1 MERTFKTT
9 CSYCGVGCGIEV
21 TRHGNGR
28 LTLRGDAEHPAN
40 QGRLCAKGLNL
51 HHTVADTDD
60 RLQFPLLRGSRA
72 QPLARTTWDRALDR
86 VAATF
91 RALIDRHGPESVAFY
106 VSGQLLTE
114 EYYVANKLMKGFI
127 GSNNIDTNSRLCMS
141 TAVTA
146 YKLALGEDSVPVAY
160 ADIERSSCFLIAGA
174 NPAWCHPILFQRIEA
189 CRHSDPDTRV
199 IVVDPRRTQSCSIAD
214 LHLQINPGTDVTCY
228 LALARCLLDGGF
240 VDRPFLARH
249 TEGWDDVA
257 RQLAGVDLDRAA
269 ATCGVARADLE
280 RAAQMIG
287 SAPTFLSLWA
297 MGLNQSAAGVDK
309 NLALLNL
316 SLLTGQIG
324 KPGCGPFSLTGQPNA
339 MGGREVGG
347 LSTMLPAHRDL
358 ANPAHRREVAALWG
372 VQQVPAKPGLTATE
386 MFSALEA
393 GTLKAIW
400 IMCTNPVV
408 SMPDVRR
415 AEAALGRARF
425 VVVQDISSRCHSLR
439 WADVVLPA
447 AGWLEKQGTMTN
459 SERRVTHLPKVVEPP
474 GEARPDVW
482 ILCDFARRM
491 GWGEAF
497 AYRSEADIFAEHTR
511 LTAGTALDMTG
522 IDYTRLQQ
530 AGSIQ
535 WPCPAADHPGTER
548 LFTDRRFA
556 TASGRARLHAVAEH
570 DPDEPPCADY
580 PFVLTTGR
588 LRDQWHTMTR
598 TGKVAKLGRH
608 ERRPFAELHPDDAA
622 RLGVREGRTVAI
634 ASRYGMVRVPARLSA
649 AIKPGVVFVP
659 MHWGRTDT
667 PRGDAGRANNVTS
680 PRVDPRSKE
689 PDFKYTAVAVRPV
702 VAAPR
707 RVCVVGAGPAAL
719 AFVREYRAHNRDD
732 RIQVLSAERELFYN
746 RVLLV
751 EYLAGKRRWPELQLT
766 TAAELAELDL
776 DLHPGA
782 PVTAIDRDRKCVRVA
797 SGQEFRYDRLVLATG
812 SRARRLPD
820 LPVAR
825 EGVVTLRN
833 REDAHAAMAL
843 VTADSRVLIVGG
855 GLLGLELAAA
865 LAGQVAAITVLQ
877 NRSLLL
883 GRQLDATGSEV
894 LRDALIERGVRLM
907 FNDRVASY
915 SGTPRISGVRTEGG
929 LILDCDLLLVAV
941 GTEPNRELGTAAGLH
956 TRRALVVNSHL
967 QTSDP
972 EIYALGE
979 IAEHNGRLYGT
990 TEHAQEQAR
999 VAARHATGD
1008 EWAAYADAPPYN
1020 VLKIPG
1026 TSVST
1031 VGLTAPGDG
1040 DDPGDGFEEVTLLD
1054 RRMGYYKKC
1063 VVRHDR
1069 LVGAVLIG
1077 DNAEFAAFRRLI
1089 ETGSELDEQREQL
1102 LRPAAAG
1109 LPGTPR
1115 GRLVCSCHGVGAD
1128 DLSAAVAAGSATLAE
1143 LCAATR
1149 AGTGCGTCRPE
1160 VAAFL
1165 AESAG
1170 TPRPRVEPSAGTGA
1184 STPESSEPMAAAVNP
1199 TAALPVL
1206 TGPSESAGAA
1216 APRSSDSPPAAP
1228 ASTTKS
1234 VPTLA
1239 GQPRGEPAARPEA
1252 ALA

>member
-1 MERTFKTT
+1 M
-9 CSYCGVGCGIEV
+9 
-21 TRHGNGR
+21 
-28 LTLRGDAEHPAN
+28 
-40 QGRLCAKGLNL
+40 
-51 HHTVADTDD
+51 
-60 RLQFPLLRGSRA
+60 
-72 QPLARTTWDRALDR
+72 
-86 VAATF
+86 
-91 RALIDRHGPESVAFY
+91 
-106 VSGQLLTE
+106 
-114 EYYVANKLMKGFI
+114 
-127 GSNNIDTNSRLCMS
+127 
-141 TAVTA
+141 
-146 YKLALGEDSVPVAY
+146 
-160 ADIERSSCFLIAGA
+160 
-174 NPAWCHPILFQRIEA
+174 
-189 CRHSDPDTRV
+189 
-199 IVVDPRRTQSCSIAD
+199 
-214 LHLQINPGTDVTCY
+214 
-228 LALARCLLDGGF
+228 
-240 VDRPFLARH
+240 
-249 TEGWDDVA
+249 
-257 RQLAGVDLDRAA
+257 
-269 ATCGVARADLE
+269 
-280 RAAQMIG
+280 
-287 SAPTFLSLWA
+287 
-297 MGLNQSAAGVDK
+297 
-309 NLALLNL
+309 
-316 SLLTGQIG
+316 
-324 KPGCGPFSLTGQPNA
+324 
-339 MGGREVGG
+339 
-347 LSTMLPAHRDL
+347 
-358 ANPAHRREVAALWG
+358 
-372 VQQVPAKPGLTATE
+372 
-386 MFSALEA
+386 
-393 GTLKAIW
+393 
-400 IMCTNPVV
+400 
-408 SMPDVRR
+408 
-415 AEAALGRARF
+415 
-425 VVVQDISSRCHSLR
+425 VQDISSRCHSLP

-491 GWGEAF
+491 GWGKAF

-522 IDYTRLQQ
+522 IDYPRLQQ

-548 LFTDRRFA
+548 LFTDHRFA
-556 TASGRARLHAVAEH
+556 TSSGRARLHTVAEQA
-570 DPDEPPCADY
+570 PAEPPCADY

-598 TGKVAKLGRH
+598 TGKVAKLGQH

-659 MHWGRTDT
+659 MHWGRTGT

-680 PRVDPRSKE
+680 PRVDARSKE

-702 VAAPR
+702 AAAPR

-719 AFVREYRAHNRDD
+719 AFVREYRTHNRDD

-751 EYLAGKRRWPELQLT
+751 EYLAGKRRWAELQLT
-766 TAAELAELDL
+766 TAAELAELDP

-782 PVTAIDRDRKCVRVA
+782 PVAAIDRDRKCVRVA

-825 EGVVTLRN
+825 AGVVTLRN

-843 VTADSRVLIVGG
+843 VSADSRMLIVGG

-915 SGTPRISGVRTEGG
+915 TGTPRISGVRTEGG

-941 GTEPNRELGTAAGLH
+941 GTVPNRELGTAAGLH

-1040 DDPGDGFEEVTLLD
+1040 DDAGDGFEEVTLLD

-1165 AESAG
+1165 ADSAG
-1170 TPRPRVEPSAGTGA
+1170 TPLPPVEPSADAGAAAPERCAPMALAVNPAAALPVLTAAAERARATAPERREPTAAAVSLAAALPALTGSSGSDGA
-1184 STPESSEPMAAAVNP
+1184 TAPERCAPMAAAVNP
-1199 TAALPVL
+1199 AAALPALSAPPGRADPAALEPSEPMASDVTSTAALPVL
-1206 TGPSESAGAA
+1206 TAPPGRADPAALEPSEPMAPDITSTAA
-1216 APRSSDSPPAAP
+1216 LPVLTAPPGRGAP
-1228 ASTTKS
+1228 A
-1234 VPTLA
+1234 
-1239 GQPRGEPAARPEA
+1239 EWPEE
-1252 ALA
+1252 ALV

>member
-1 MERTFKTT
+1 MERSFKTT
-9 CSYCGVGCGIEV
+9 CSYCGVGCGIEI

-28 LTLRGDAEHPAN
+28 LSLQGDAEHPAN
-40 QGRLCAKGLNL
+40 RGRLCAKGRTL
-51 HHTVADTDD
+51 HHTVTDTDD
-60 RLQFPLLRGSRA
+60 RLRFPMLRGSRA
-72 QPLARTTWDRALDR
+72 QPLARTTWDRAMDR

-91 RALIDRHGPESVAFY
+91 RALIERHGPESVAFY

-146 YKLALGEDSVPVAY
+146 YKLALGEDSVPIAY

-174 NPAWCHPILFQRIEA
+174 NPSWCHPILFQRIEA
-189 CRHSDPDTRV
+189 RRQSDPGTRV
-199 IVVDPRRTQSCSIAD
+199 IVVDPRRTQSCAIAD
-214 LHLQINPGTDVTCY
+214 LHLQINPGSDVACY

-240 VDRPFLARH
+240 VDRAFVARH
-249 TEGWDDVA
+249 TEGWDEVE

-269 ATCGVARADLE
+269 ATCGVPRADLE
-280 RAAQMIG
+280 RAAGMIG

-324 KPGCGPFSLTGQPNA
+324 KPGSGPFSLTGQPNA

-347 LSTMLPAHRDL
+347 LATMLPAHRDL
-358 ANPAHRREVAALWG
+358 TNPDHRREVAALWG
-372 VQQVPAKPGLTATE
+372 VEQVPAKPGLTATE
-386 MFSALEA
+386 MFGALEA

-400 IMCTNPVV
+400 IMCTNPAV

-425 VVVQDISSRCHSLR
+425 VVVQDISSRSHSLR

-459 SERRVTHLPKVVEPP
+459 SERRVTLLPKVVEPP

-497 AYRSEADIFAEHTR
+497 AYRSEAEIFAEHTR
-511 LTAGTALDMTG
+511 LTAGTTLDMTG
-522 IDYTRLQQ
+522 IDYARLQR

-548 LFTDRRFA
+548 LFTDLRFA
-556 TASGRARLHAVAEH
+556 TAGGRARLHAVAEQS
-570 DPDEPPCADY
+570 PAEPPCADY

-598 TGKVAKLGRH
+598 TGKVARLGQH

-622 RLGVREGRTVAI
+622 RLGVRDGRTVEI
-634 ASRYGMVRVPARLSA
+634 ASRYGTVRVPARLSD

-659 MHWGRTDT
+659 MHWGRTET

-689 PDFKYTAVAVRPV
+689 PDFKYTAVAVRAV
-702 VAAPR
+702 VSTRR

-719 AFVREYRAHNRDD
+719 AFVREYRAHNRGD
-732 RIQVLSAERELFYN
+732 RIEVLSAERDLFYN

-751 EYLAGKRRWPELQLT
+751 EYLAGRRRWPELQLT
-766 TAAELAELDL
+766 TPEELADLDL
-776 DLHPGA
+776 DLHPGTA
-782 PVTAIDRDRKCVRVA
+782 VTAIDRDRQCVRA
-797 SGQEFRYDRLVLATG
+797 AGGQEFRYDRLVLATG

-820 LPVAR
+820 LPADR
-825 EGVVTLRN
+825 EGVVTLRS
-833 REDAHAAMAL
+833 RQDAHAAMAL
-843 VTADSRVLIVGG
+843 VTGRSRVLIVGG

-894 LRDALIERGVRLM
+894 LRDTLIERGVRLV

-915 SGTPRISGVRTEGG
+915 TGAPRISGVRTEGG

-941 GTEPNRELGTAAGLH
+941 GTAPNRELGTAAGLH

-972 EIYALGE
+972 NIYALGE
-979 IAEHNGRLYGT
+979 VAEHDGRLYGT

-1008 EWAAYADAPPYN
+1008 EWAAYAGAPPYN
-1020 VLKIPG
+1020 VLKISG

-1031 VGLTAPGDG
+1031 VGLTAPDGDG
-1040 DDPGDGFEEVTLLD
+1040 DGGDAGGGFEEVTLLD
-1054 RRMGYYKKC
+1054 RRMGFYKKC

-1077 DNAEFAAFRRLI
+1077 DNAEFAAFRWLI
-1089 ETGSELDEQREQL
+1089 ETGSELDEQRRQL

-1115 GRLVCSCHGVGAD
+1115 GDLVCSCHGVGTG
-1128 DLSAAVAAGSATLAE
+1128 DLHAAIAAGSETLPE

-1160 VAAFL
+1160 VAALL
-1165 AESAG
+1165 ARFAAG
-1170 TPRPRVEPSAGTGA
+1170 AIEPPAVEELPR
-1184 STPESSEPMAAAVNP
+1184 AAA
-1199 TAALPVL
+1199 
-1206 TGPSESAGAA
+1206 E
-1216 APRSSDSPPAAP
+1216 
-1228 ASTTKS
+1228 AS
-1234 VPTLA
+1234 
-1239 GQPRGEPAARPEA
+1239 RGEV
-1252 ALA
+1252 LV

>member
-1 MERTFKTT
+1 VDRTFKTT

-28 LTLRGDAEHPAN
+28 LTLRGDAAHPAN
-40 QGRLCAKGLNL
+40 RGKLCAKGLNL
-51 HHTVADTDD
+51 HHTVTDTDD
-60 RLQFPLLRGSRA
+60 RLLFPLLRGSRA

-146 YKLALGEDSVPVAY
+146 YKLSLGEDSVPTAY
-160 ADIERSSCFLIAGA
+160 ADIERASCFLIAGA

-189 CRHSDPDTRV
+189 RRRSDPDTRV

-214 LHLQINPGTDVTCY
+214 LHLQINPGSDVACY

-240 VDRPFLARH
+240 VDRPFLERH
-249 TEGWDDVA
+249 TEGWDEVA
-257 RQLAGVDLDRAA
+257 RQLAGVDLDRSAA
-269 ATCGVARADLE
+269 RCGVARADLE
-280 RAAQMIG
+280 RAAEMIG

-297 MGLNQSAAGVDK
+297 MGLNQSATGVDK

-347 LSTMLPAHRDL
+347 LATMLPAHRDL
-358 ANPAHRREVAALWG
+358 ADPAHRHEVAALWG
-372 VQQVPAKPGLTATE
+372 VEQVPAKPGLTATE
-386 MFSALEA
+386 MFGALEA

-425 VVVQDISSRCHSLR
+425 VVVQDISARCHSLP

-459 SERRVTHLPKVVEPP
+459 SERRVTHLPKVVDPP

-497 AYRSEADIFAEHTR
+497 AYRSEAEIFAEHTR

-522 IDYTRLQQ
+522 IDYSRLRQL
-530 AGSIQ
+530 GSIQ
-535 WPCPAADHPGTER
+535 WPCPTADHPGTER

-556 TASGRARLHAVAEH
+556 TRSGRARLHAVEEQ
-570 DPDEPPCADY
+570 DPGEPPCADY

-598 TGKVAKLGRH
+598 TGKVARLGQH
-608 ERRPFAELHPDDAA
+608 ERRPFAEVHPDDAG
-622 RLGVREGRTVAI
+622 RLGVREGRTVEI
-634 ASRYGMVRVPARLSA
+634 ASRYGNVRVPARLSE

-659 MHWGRTDT
+659 MHWGRTGT
-667 PRGDAGRANNVTS
+667 PHGDAGRANNVTS
-680 PRVDPRSKE
+680 PRVDPRSQE

-702 VAAPR
+702 ASAPR

-719 AFVREYRAHNRDD
+719 EFVREYRRHNRHD
-732 RIQVLSAERELFYN
+732 RIRVLGAERELFYN

-751 EYLAGKRRWPELQLT
+751 EYLAGRRSWPELQLT
-766 TAAELAELDL
+766 TPEELAELDL
-776 DLHPGA
+776 DLHRGT
-782 PVTAIDRDRKCVRVA
+782 PVTAIDRDRQCVRVA
-797 SGQEFRYDRLVLATG
+797 DGREYRYDRLVLATG

-820 LPVAR
+820 LPAQR

-833 REDAHAAMAL
+833 RADAHAAMAL
-843 VTADSRVLIVGG
+843 VTAESRVLIVGG

-865 LAGQVAAITVLQ
+865 LAGQVAAVTVMQ

-894 LRDALIERGVRLM
+894 LRDALVERGVRLA

-915 SGTPRISGVRTEGG
+915 TGAPRISGVRTEGG

-941 GTEPNRELGTAAGLH
+941 GTAPNRELGSAAGLH

-972 EIYALGE
+972 QIYALGDV
-979 IAEHNGRLYGT
+979 AEHNGRLYGT

-1026 TSVST
+1026 TAVAT

-1040 DDPGDGFEEVTLLD
+1040 AGGGFEEVTLLD

-1077 DNAEFAAFRRLI
+1077 DTAEFAAFRRLI
-1089 ETGSELDEQREQL
+1089 ESGTELDEQREQL

-1128 DLSAAVAAGSATLAE
+1128 DLRTAVAAGSATLPE

-1160 VAAFL
+1160 VAAVLDRFV
-1165 AESAG
+1165 G
-1170 TPRPRVEPSAGTGA
+1170 TRPAAQASGDVRGPTPERGEPPAARGEPSARPGLTAPAVSSDAAVPNSPDAPQA
-1184 STPESSEPMAAAVNP
+1184 STAQPVPALEPQPPGEQAERPVE
-1199 TAALPVL
+1199 ALV
-1206 TGPSESAGAA
+1206 
-1216 APRSSDSPPAAP
+1216 
-1228 ASTTKS
+1228 
-1234 VPTLA
+1234 
-1239 GQPRGEPAARPEA
+1239 
-1252 ALA
+1252 

>member
-1 MERTFKTT
+1 MDRSFKTT

-28 LTLRGDAEHPAN
+28 LTLRGDAAHPAN
-40 QGRLCAKGLNL
+40 RGRLCAKGLNL
-51 HHTVADTDD
+51 HHTVTDTDD
-60 RLQFPLLRGSRA
+60 RLRFPLLRGSRA

-91 RALIDRHGPESVAFY
+91 RALIARHGPESVAFY

-146 YKLALGEDSVPVAY
+146 YKLALGEDSVPIAY
-160 ADIERSSCFLIAGA
+160 ADIERASCFLIAGA
-174 NPAWCHPILFQRIEA
+174 NPAWCHPILFQRLEA
-189 CRHSDPDTRV
+189 RRQSDPDTRV
-199 IVVDPRRTQSCSIAD
+199 IVVDPRRTQSCSGAD
-214 LHLQINPGTDVTCY
+214 LHLQINPGSDVACY

-240 VDRPFLARH
+240 VDRPFLERH
-249 TEGWDDVA
+249 TEGWDEVA
-257 RQLAGVDLDRAA
+257 RQLAGVDLDRS
-269 ATCGVARADLE
+269 ATKCGVARADLE
-280 RAAQMIG
+280 RAAEMIG

-324 KPGCGPFSLTGQPNA
+324 KPGSGPFSLTGQPNA

-347 LSTMLPAHRDL
+347 LATMLPAHRDL

-372 VQQVPAKPGLTATE
+372 VEQVPARPGLTATE

-425 VVVQDISSRCHSLR
+425 VVVQDISSRSHSLP

-497 AYRSEADIFAEHTR
+497 AYRSEAEIFAEHTR

-522 IDYTRLQQ
+522 IDYPRLQRL
-530 AGSIQ
+530 GSIQ

-556 TASGRARLHAVAEH
+556 TASGRARLHAVAEQ
-570 DPDEPPCADY
+570 DPGEPPCADF

-598 TGKVAKLGRH
+598 TGKVARLGQH

-622 RLGVREGRTVAI
+622 RLGVREGRTVEI
-634 ASRYGMVRVPARLSA
+634 ASRYGNVRVPARLSD

-689 PDFKYTAVAVRPV
+689 PDFKYTAVAVRPL
-702 VAAPR
+702 ATTPR
-707 RVCVVGAGPAAL
+707 QVCVVGAGPAAL
-719 AFVREYRAHNRDD
+719 AFVREYRAHNRHD
-732 RIQVLSAERELFYN
+732 RIRVLSAERELFYN

-751 EYLAGKRRWPELQLT
+751 EYLAGRRRWPELQLT
-766 TAAELAELDL
+766 TPEELAELDL
-776 DLHPGA
+776 DLHSA
-782 PVTAIDRDRKCVRVA
+782 TPVTAIDRERQCVRA
-797 SGQEFRYDRLVLATG
+797 ANGREYRYDRLVLATG

-820 LPVAR
+820 LPDR

-843 VTADSRVLIVGG
+843 VGAGSRVLIVGG

-865 LAGQVAAITVLQ
+865 LAGQVAAVTVMQ

-894 LRDALIERGVRLM
+894 LRDALIERGVRLV

-915 SGTPRISGVRTEGG
+915 TGTPRISGVRTEGG
-929 LILDCDLLLVAV
+929 LLLDCDLLLVAV
-941 GTEPNRELGTAAGLH
+941 GTAPNRELGTAAGLH

-972 EIYALGE
+972 KIYALGDV
-979 IAEHNGRLYGT
+979 AEHNGRLYGT

-1031 VGLTAPGDG
+1031 VGLTAPGAG
-1040 DDPGDGFEEVTLLD
+1040 EGAGDGYEEVALLD

-1115 GRLVCSCHGVGAD
+1115 GRLVCSCHGVGEG
-1128 DLSAAVAAGSATLAE
+1128 DLRAAVAAGSATLTA

-1160 VAAFL
+1160 VAAVL
-1165 AESAG
+1165 AESADTG
-1170 TPRPRVEPSAGTGA
+1170 T
-1184 STPESSEPMAAAVNP
+1184 
-1199 TAALPVL
+1199 
-1206 TGPSESAGAA
+1206 
-1216 APRSSDSPPAAP
+1216 SPPKP
-1228 ASTTKS
+1228 GGP
-1234 VPTLA
+1234 V
-1239 GQPRGEPAARPEA
+1239 ARHEEA
-1252 ALA
+1252 MV

>member
-1 MERTFKTT
+1 MERSFKTT
-9 CSYCGVGCGIEV
+9 CSYCGVGCGIEI

-28 LTLRGDAEHPAN
+28 LSLQGDAEHPAN
-40 QGRLCAKGLNL
+40 RGRLCAKGRTL
-51 HHTVADTDD
+51 HHTVTDTDD
-60 RLQFPLLRGSRA
+60 RLRFPMLRGSRA

-91 RALIDRHGPESVAFY
+91 RALIERHGPESVAFY

-146 YKLALGEDSVPVAY
+146 YKLALGEDSVPIAY

-189 CRHSDPDTRV
+189 RRQSDPGTRV
-199 IVVDPRRTQSCSIAD
+199 IVVDPRRTQSCAIAD
-214 LHLQINPGTDVTCY
+214 LHLQINPGSDVACY

-240 VDRPFLARH
+240 VDRAFVARH
-249 TEGWDDVA
+249 TDGWDEVE

-269 ATCGVARADLE
+269 ATCGVPRADLE
-280 RAAQMIG
+280 RAADMIG

-324 KPGCGPFSLTGQPNA
+324 KPGSGPFSLTGQPNA

-347 LSTMLPAHRDL
+347 LATMLPAHRDL
-358 ANPAHRREVAALWG
+358 ANPDHRREVAALWG
-372 VQQVPAKPGLTATE
+372 VEQVPAKPGLTATE
-386 MFSALEA
+386 MFGALEA

-400 IMCTNPVV
+400 IMCTNPAV

-425 VVVQDISSRCHSLR
+425 VVVQDISSRSHSLR

-459 SERRVTHLPKVVEPP
+459 SERRVTLLPKVVEPP

-497 AYRSEADIFAEHTR
+497 AYRSEAEIFAEHTR
-511 LTAGTALDMTG
+511 LTAGTTLDMTG
-522 IDYTRLQQ
+522 IDYARLQR

-548 LFTDRRFA
+548 LFTDLRFA
-556 TASGRARLHAVAEH
+556 TAGGRARLHAVAEQS
-570 DPDEPPCADY
+570 PAEPPCADY

-598 TGKVAKLGRH
+598 TGKVARLGQH

-622 RLGVREGRTVAI
+622 RLGVRDGRTVAI
-634 ASRYGMVRVPARLSA
+634 VSRYGTVRVPARLSD

-689 PDFKYTAVAVRPV
+689 PDFKYTAVAVRAV
-702 VAAPR
+702 VSTPR

-719 AFVREYRAHNRDD
+719 AFVREYRAHNRGD
-732 RIQVLSAERELFYN
+732 RIEVLSAERDLFYN

-751 EYLAGKRRWPELQLT
+751 EYLAGRRRWPELQLT
-766 TAAELAELDL
+766 TAEELADLDL
-776 DLHPGA
+776 DLHPGTA
-782 PVTAIDRDRKCVRVA
+782 VTAIDRDRQCVRA
-797 SGQEFRYDRLVLATG
+797 AGGQEFRYDRLVLATG

-820 LPVAR
+820 LPADR
-825 EGVVTLRN
+825 EGVVTLRS
-833 REDAHAAMAL
+833 RQDAHAAMAL
-843 VTADSRVLIVGG
+843 VTGRSRVLIVGG

-894 LRDALIERGVRLM
+894 LRDTLIERGVRLV

-915 SGTPRISGVRTEGG
+915 TGAPRISGVRTEGG

-941 GTEPNRELGTAAGLH
+941 GTAPNRELGTAAGLH

-972 EIYALGE
+972 NIYALGE
-979 IAEHNGRLYGT
+979 VAEHDGRLYGT

-1008 EWAAYADAPPYN
+1008 EWAAYAGAPPYN
-1020 VLKIPG
+1020 VLKISG

-1031 VGLTAPGDG
+1031 VGLTAPDDGGGDG
-1040 DDPGDGFEEVTLLD
+1040 GDGGDAGGGFEEVTLLD
-1054 RRMGYYKKC
+1054 RRMGFYKKC

-1077 DNAEFAAFRRLI
+1077 DNAEFAAFRWLI
-1089 ETGSELDEQREQL
+1089 ETGSELDEQRRQL

-1115 GRLVCSCHGVGAD
+1115 GDLVCSCHGVGTG
-1128 DLSAAVAAGSATLAE
+1128 DLHTAIAAGSETLPE

-1160 VAAFL
+1160 VAALL
-1165 AESAG
+1165 ARFAG
-1170 TPRPRVEPSAGTGA
+1170 TPRPADEPPANAGAIEPPPAVEELPR
-1184 STPESSEPMAAAVNP
+1184 AAA
-1199 TAALPVL
+1199 AA
-1206 TGPSESAGAA
+1206 G
-1216 APRSSDSPPAAP
+1216 
-1228 ASTTKS
+1228 
-1234 VPTLA
+1234 
-1239 GQPRGEPAARPEA
+1239 RGEV
-1252 ALA
+1252 LV